1 VFDQPFHPVPS
12 FDASAV
18 PKMSPFRLLHNHQ
31 FSDLFRNPEDTTR
44 RLVTKD
50 DDEEDCVVV
59 FNDPDMAD
67 SESLVVDLDSY
78 WNDPLFTLVMK
89 PSMEQQAPPPEKD
102 LDDSC
107 KALGNRLQVLH
118 QRIRE
123 GILAHP
129 PTEQGPLVSIVANW
143 ARSIAQ
149 SPLEI
154 QANKSGEAV
163 KKEATTAAV

>member
-1 VFDQPFHPVPS
+1 VSPNTAASSSEHTRHDDDGVFDQPFHPVPS

-67 SESLVVDLDSY
+67 SESLVVDLDYS
-78 WNDPLFTLVMK
+78 
-89 PSMEQQAPPPEKD
+89 
-102 LDDSC
+102 
-107 KALGNRLQVLH
+107 
-118 QRIRE
+118 
-123 GILAHP
+123 
-129 PTEQGPLVSIVANW
+129 
-143 ARSIAQ
+143 
-149 SPLEI
+149 
-154 QANKSGEAV
+154 
-163 KKEATTAAV
+163 